1 MNNNLKLSFMTEPQ
15 FEEFKKTSIE
25 MYAGLSPHYRNL
37 PLVKAVKLITND
49 FNSRFA
55 PQGLATPGQFFLAI
69 TLQEKQ
75 IGYFHF
81 SEFPIGTKSI
91 FGWNFHIYAA
101 YQRKGLGK
109 EAVEVAKTFLKEK
122 GYEKVT
128 LNVMADNEAAIK
140 IYKSFKFQVTQ
151 HSMESAI

>member
-1 MNNNLKLSFMTEPQ
+1 MNELQ
-15 FEEFKKTSIE
+15 FEEFKKISIE
-25 MYAGLSPHYRNL
+25 MYADFSPHYRDIPKL
-37 PLVKAVKLITND
+37 EAVKLITND

-69 TLQEKQ
+69 VLQERQ

-81 SEFPIGTKSI
+81 SEFPVGTKSV
-91 FGWNFHIYAA
+91 FGWNFHIYQA

-109 EAVEVAKTFLKEK
+109 EAVEIAKKFLKNK
-122 GYEKVT
+122 GYEKVA

-140 IYKSFKFQVTQ
+140 IYKLFNFQVTQ
-151 HSMESAI
+151 HSMECAI